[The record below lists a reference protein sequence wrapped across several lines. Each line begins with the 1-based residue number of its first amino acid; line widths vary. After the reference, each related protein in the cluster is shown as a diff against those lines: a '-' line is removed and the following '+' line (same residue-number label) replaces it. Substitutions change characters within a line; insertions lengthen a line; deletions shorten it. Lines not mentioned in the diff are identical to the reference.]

1 MSDLAPLDSFA
12 SSLVAALEAPARR
25 ALARQIASALRASQA
40 KRIAAQQNPDGS
52 AFEPRKPQLRPGGSP
67 LGGRQRKGALRRA
80 MFAKL
85 RTAKYLKA
93 DASPD
98 SAIVRFAHEVERIAN
113 VHQHGLRD
121 RVNKRG
127 LQADYPE
134 RRLLGFTSAEEA
146 LIADAVTAH
155 LAERL

>member
-25 ALARQIASALRASQA
+25 ALARQIAAALRTSQA

-52 AFEPRKPQLRPGGSP
+52 AFEPRKPQK
-67 LGGRQRKGALRRA
+67 RQRKGALRRA

-98 SAIVRFAHEVERIAN
+98 AAIVRFAQEVERIAN

-127 LQADYPE
+127 LQADYPA
-134 RRLLGFTSAEEA
+134 RRLLGFTPAEEA